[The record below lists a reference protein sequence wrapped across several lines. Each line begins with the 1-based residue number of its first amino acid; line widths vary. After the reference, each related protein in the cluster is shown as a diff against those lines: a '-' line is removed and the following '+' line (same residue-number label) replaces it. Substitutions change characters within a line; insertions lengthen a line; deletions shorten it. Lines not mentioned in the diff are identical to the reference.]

1 MALNLPMEKRLKRFN
16 MHRIILFILLIS
28 TITTFG
34 QSFTKI
40 SNSASCKSKI
50 NAKAKETKSISA
62 DFEEVM
68 YSSMFKTPKKAK
80 GKLLY
85 KDPSKIRWEH
95 ISPKK
100 QIILIDGA
108 KARFQENGKEVTNP
122 TANKVVK
129 KIQGLMVQLF
139 SGDFLNEKE
148 FSVSYYESLTKYKL
162 ILKPKSSRMSRY
174 ISSIE
179 LLFSKKTALLDE
191 MTMIETADDKLVYS
205 FSNTQTNGSISD
217 TKFTQF

>member
-1 MALNLPMEKRLKRFN
+1 MEKRLKRFN
-16 MHRIILFILLIS
+16 MRRFILFILLIVAN
-28 TITTFG
+28 TTFG

-40 SNSASCKSKI
+40 SNSSTCKAKI

-148 FSVSYYESLTKYKL
+148 FSVSYYESSSQHKL

-191 MTMIETADDKLVYS
+191 MTMIETAEDKLVYS

-217 TKFTQF
+217 SKFTQF

>member
-1 MALNLPMEKRLKRFN
+1 
-16 MHRIILFILLIS
+16 MHRLFLFILLFS
-28 TITTFG
+28 ASAAFG
-34 QSFTKI
+34 QQFSK
-40 SNSASCKSKI
+40 SENVASVKSKI
-50 NAKAKETKSISA
+50 DNKAKETKSISA

-68 YSSMFKTPKKAK
+68 YSSMFNTPKKAK

-95 ISPKK
+95 TSPNKK
-100 QIILIDGA
+100 IILINGA

-139 SGDFLNEKE
+139 NGDFLNEKE
-148 FSVSYYESLTKYKL
+148 FNVSYYESASQYKL

-191 MTMIETADDKLVYS
+191 MAMIETADDKLVYS

-217 TKFTQF
+217 SKFTQF

>member
-1 MALNLPMEKRLKRFN
+1 

-28 TITTFG
+28 TITSFG

-40 SNSASCKSKI
+40 SNSATCKAKI
-50 NAKAKETKSISA
+50 NTKAKETKSISA

-68 YSSMFKTPKKAK
+68 YSSMFNAPKKAK
-80 GKLLY
+80 GRLLY
-85 KDPSKIRWEH
+85 KDPAKIRWEH

-139 SGDFLNEKE
+139 GGDFLNEKE
-148 FSVSYYESLTKYKL
+148 FSISYFESSAQYKL

-205 FSNTQTNGSISD
+205 FSNTQTNVSIAD

>member
-1 MALNLPMEKRLKRFN
+1 
-16 MHRIILFILLIS
+16 MHRLFLFILLFTAS
-28 TITTFG
+28 ATFG
-34 QSFTKI
+34 QQFSK
-40 SNSASCKSKI
+40 SENVASVKSKI
-50 NAKAKETKSISA
+50 NKKAKETKSISA

-68 YSSMFKTPKKAK
+68 YSSMFNTLKKAK

-95 ISPKK
+95 ISPTKK
-100 QIILIDGA
+100 IILIDGA

-148 FSVSYYESLTKYKL
+148 FNVSYYESSSQYKL

-217 TKFTQF
+217 SKFTQF

>member
-1 MALNLPMEKRLKRFN
+1 MRRF
-16 MHRIILFILLIS
+16 ILFILLIVAN
-28 TITTFG
+28 TTFG

-40 SNSASCKSKI
+40 SNSSTCKAKI

-100 QIILIDGA
+100 QIILIDG
-108 KARFQENGKEVTNP
+108 
-122 TANKVVK
+122 
-129 KIQGLMVQLF
+129 
-139 SGDFLNEKE
+139 
-148 FSVSYYESLTKYKL
+148 
-162 ILKPKSSRMSRY
+162 
-174 ISSIE
+174 
-179 LLFSKKTALLDE
+179 
-191 MTMIETADDKLVYS
+191 
-205 FSNTQTNGSISD
+205 
-217 TKFTQF
+217 

>member
-1 MALNLPMEKRLKRFN
+1 

-62 DFEEVM
+62 DFEEIM

-108 KARFQENGKEVTNP
+108 KARFQENGEEVTNP

-148 FSVSYYESLTKYKL
+148 FSVSYYESSSQYKL

-191 MTMIETADDKLVYS
+191 TTMIETADDKLVYS

>member
-1 MALNLPMEKRLKRFN
+1 MEKQSKRFN
-16 MHRIILFILLIS
+16 MHRLILFIFLIS
-28 TITTFG
+28 SSTTFG
-34 QSFTKI
+34 QTFSKM
-40 SNSASCKSKI
+40 SNSTSCKAKI
-50 NAKAKETKSISA
+50 NAKANETKSISA

-68 YSSMFKTPKKAK
+68 YSSMFNTPKKAR
-80 GKLLY
+80 GKLLF

-100 QIILIDGA
+100 QVILIDGA

-122 TANKVVK
+122 TANKLVK

-148 FSVSYYESLTKYKL
+148 FSISYYESSSQYKL
-162 ILKPKSSRMSRY
+162 ILKPKSSRMSLY

-217 TKFTQF
+217 SKFTQF

>member
-1 MALNLPMEKRLKRFN
+1 MRRF
-16 MHRIILFILLIS
+16 ILFILLIVAN
-28 TITTFG
+28 TTFG

-40 SNSASCKSKI
+40 SNSSTCKAKI

-148 FSVSYYESLTKYKL
+148 FSVSYYESSSQHKL

-191 MTMIETADDKLVYS
+191 MTMIETAEDKLVYS

-217 TKFTQF
+217 SKFTQF

>member
-1 MALNLPMEKRLKRFN
+1 
-16 MHRIILFILLIS
+16 MHRIILFILLIVAN
-28 TITTFG
+28 TTFG

-40 SNSASCKSKI
+40 SNSSTCKAKI
-50 NAKAKETKSISA
+50 NTKAKETKSISA

-68 YSSMFKTPKKAK
+68 HSSMFKTPKKAK

-148 FSVSYYESLTKYKL
+148 FSVSYYESSSQYKL
-162 ILKPKSSRMSRY
+162 ILKPKGSRMSRY

-191 MTMIETADDKLVYS
+191 MTMIETAEDKLVYS

-217 TKFTQF
+217 SKFTQF